1 MDRRGWLV
9 VLVVALAVGLGLPLR
24 EQQRDAARYPVRA
37 ADVADARTRL
47 DALPVR
53 GAAPDAGYERERFGS
68 GWADLDHDGCDT
80 RQEILAR
87 DLRSAALDP
96 DGCAVLSG
104 SLADPYTGATLA
116 FERGA
121 GSADVQIDHV
131 VALSDAWR
139 TGAQQ
144 WDAGRRL
151 AFANDPANLLAVD
164 GGANQDKGG
173 SDAAEWLPA
182 SGYACAY
189 VVRQVRVKAAYG
201 LWVVPDEARA
211 MRRTL
216 ASCRTVP

>member
-24 EQQRDAARYPVRA
+24 DQQRAAARYPVRE

-47 DALPVR
+47 DALLVR
-53 GAAPDAGYERERFGS
+53 DADPDAGYERERFGS
-68 GWADLDHDGCDT
+68 GWADLDRDGCDT

-87 DLRSAALDP
+87 DLRSTALDP

-104 SLADPYTGATLA
+104 SLDDPYTGATLP

-121 GSADVQIDHV
+121 GSADVQVDHV

-139 TGAQQ
+139 TGAQE
-144 WDAGRRL
+144 WDTARRL

-173 SDAAEWLPA
+173 SDASEWLPA

-216 ASCRTVP
+216 GSCRTVA